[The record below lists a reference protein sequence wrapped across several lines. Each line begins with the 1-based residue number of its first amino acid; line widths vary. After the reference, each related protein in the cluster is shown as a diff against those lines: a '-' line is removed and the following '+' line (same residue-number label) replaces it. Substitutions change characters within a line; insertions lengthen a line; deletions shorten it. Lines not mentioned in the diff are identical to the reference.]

1 MDTPKIILGRIDNR
15 LIHGQ
20 VGTVWVRH
28 LGANLVIVAD
38 DEVATNNM
46 EQSLMKM
53 CLSAGGSGN
62 VKIRFFSIK
71 HTIDIIWKASP
82 SQSIFVVTRTPKEM
96 RALIDGGVPIPAVNV
111 GNMHSADGKRALS
124 SAVFVD
130 DQDIDDLDHIEKKG
144 IRVFLQTVPSA
155 EGSEYHQTK

>member
-1 MDTPKIILGRIDNR
+1 MGTPKILLGRIDNR

-38 DEVATNNM
+38 DEVAKNSM

-62 VKIRFFSIK
+62 VKIRFFSIEQ
-71 HTIDIIWKASP
+71 TLETIWKASQ
-82 SQSIFVVTRTPKEM
+82 SQTIFIVTRTPKEM
-96 RALIDGGVPIPAVNV
+96 RALIDGGVPIPAVNI
-111 GNMHSADGKRALS
+111 GNMHSVEGKRALS

-130 DQDIDDLDHIEKKG
+130 DQDIEDLDSIEKKG

-155 EGSEYHQTK
+155 EGSEYHSTK